1 MARGLEKG
9 KGGWGNIPNGKHGGQ
24 RKRSGKGYLY
34 RYPDGKGGWQ
44 SGVSRGKPQHGPKR
58 DTSIRGRLV
67 DHKVKKFEA
76 RTKRWEQERK
86 EAAGKRLDASI
97 EESRRQNA
105 ARGPVTRRSLNFDE
119 YRQRAYRMT
128 PQALS
133 GALDDIRATLPSAD
147 SMDREM
153 NTDNGGYYRDQAS
166 VLVEEQKKRAANPKR
181 ATESELLRTRDE
193 IGVREWRIGENESNP
208 STAGKIQADID
219 KRELTK
225 LHERRDSLEAKL
237 APAKQ
242 DPSKKLPPHTKE
254 RWNSAD
260 GERRIVGKHANGKF
274 MVETEGHTML
284 TLIDGKD
291 LADEQNLDVRQAESR
306 NKMAARVQAQKDNDA
321 KLKAKAEDTQGFTDK
336 MTPARKAKVNATL
349 NKQRSIDG
357 KVTTLKAFMQS
368 VVADGA
374 KVETHPQFGRILA
387 LSNGGFYDQK
397 DLTKTGLDFAEH
409 LNTLPPRKG
418 QYGEPWP
425 MAKPSRSVTAVNVAD
440 AIKTAS
446 HNLGYLTEKLTGSK
460 DEKSV
465 NDIRLM
471 VEAMQDQ
478 GRAYIFRD
486 RDGDEIVDIPG
497 RGGTSKSL
505 YSVPLHR
512 FVVGDLEK
520 AGGWGNIPA
529 GKRGGQRKRV
539 GMKWVYR
546 YPDGKGGWQSG
557 ASRKRSAPKKKAP
570 DKKQAGQTTLDFGA
584 TEAPKEPDTP
594 KGMPDIVHLAA
605 SFIKPGDVLHPF
617 GDEQYRIIASG
628 KKGFKIHLATMNVAT
643 GESLALT
650 VSATDKMWVQQV
662 GAQSKADV
670 ESQPPKKAPASTPRG
685 KASHTTE
692 SMIEEGEYVNDRDS
706 NVRQIGEDVFGSAR
720 HRAMAWKSL
729 REALDSEDAPAMF
742 TRKFLLREKPIEFI
756 GRAQK
761 AEGVDGVLHQAHYY
775 FAMNKFP
782 AKPPKVG
789 TAPTRAWFF
798 RDVKREGRGTYDY
811 HQSPEYKAK
820 AAELEEARNNPE
832 KWAEVSKEW
841 QRDALEGYYNAY
853 ATVQGIIEKHSASGR
868 APEAAPQMRYPS
880 YGPPTTEPTRLED
893 QIRAAYQR
901 ARAEGKHPAEIES
914 LRKAYNGQV
923 SGKTRPSRQVDDI
936 KSRATRKHGPDA
948 DAINS
953 AATEAAMLVMEG
965 KSINAAFGEKKS
977 GKGYAVNLRDM
988 YDTDKMERKG
998 PKSRYEHIEQGRKL
1012 MSKGGPFK
1020 MRGLQLGKSVTDQER
1035 VHHLKSLVDSFDDM
1049 AELTGLPA
1057 SMMGY
1062 NGKLAMAV
1070 GARGVAGAL
1079 AHYEPTA
1086 NAINLTRLNGAGS
1099 LAHEW
1104 GHFFDSNAGAADLN
1118 GGRNRDNNLTG
1129 SRVPRGASQGPP
1141 SPTREA
1147 VTALRD
1153 SEAFR
1158 KFDARITTAMDK
1170 NPLYSPPEKQYWRS
1184 HVEMFARS
1192 FERHLQRKMAKQGRS
1207 NTYLVALRKAASS
1220 PDGLW
1225 PTDEETDAMAP
1236 LFENIFAKFK
1246 ESGLLEKMMRRLEGD
1261 TLRKAAFTVPK
1272 RRFVVGDIR

>member
-1 MARGLEKG
+1 MERGLQKG
-9 KGGWGNIPNGKHGGQ
+9 KGGWQSVPKGKHGGQ
-24 RKRSGKGYLY
+24 RRRKGNSYEY
-34 RYPDGKGGWQ
+34 RYPDGQGGWRSSPGRRQ
-44 SGVSRGKPQHGPKR
+44 ATSGAPKQGLKTRLARHKEQKIADMRRR
-58 DTSIRGRLV
+58 D
-67 DHKVKKFEA
+67 
-76 RTKRWEQERK
+76 K

-119 YRQRAYRMT
+119 YQQRAYRMT
-128 PQALS
+128 NQGLA

-166 VLVEEQKKRAANPKR
+166 VLVQEQKKRTENPKR
-181 ATESELLRTRDE
+181 ETESAILRTRDE
-193 IGVREWRIGENESNP
+193 IAVRSWRIEEN
-208 STAGKIQADID
+208 AGNTSQAAKTQTGID
-219 KRELTK
+219 QRELSK
-225 LHERRDSLEAKL
+225 LYERTASLEAKI

-242 DPSKKLPPHTKE
+242 DPTKKLPPHTKN
-254 RWNSAD
+254 RWDSAD
-260 GERRIVGKHANGKF
+260 GKRNIVGMHASGKYL
-274 MVETEGHTML
+274 VATAGRTTLE
-284 TLIDGKD
+284 LIDPKD
-291 LADEQNLDVRQAESR
+291 LMDEQNLDMRQLESRRKMGRAVQAEKDR
-306 NKMAARVQAQKDNDA
+306 AAAEKRV
-321 KLKAKAEDTQGFTDK
+321 AEDTQGFTDK

-349 NKQRSIDG
+349 NKQRHISG
-357 KVTTLKAFMQS
+357 YVTTLKTYMQAA
-368 VVADGA
+368 VADGA
-374 KVETHPQFGRILA
+374 KVTTHRSFGRILTTA
-387 LSNGGFYDQK
+387 TGSFFTQK

-409 LNTLPPRKG
+409 LSALPPRKG
-418 QYGEPWP
+418 QYGEAWP
-425 MAKPSRSVTAVNVAD
+425 MAKPSRAVTAVNVAD
-440 AIKTAS
+440 ALKTAS
-446 HNLGYLTEKLTGSK
+446 HNLVYLTEKLTGSK

-465 NDIRLM
+465 SDIRSM

-478 GRAYIFRD
+478 GRAIIFRD

-497 RGGTSKSL
+497 RHGTSKSL
-505 YSVPLHR
+505 YSVPLRR

-529 GKRGGQRKRV
+529 GRRGGQRKRV

-557 ASRKRSAPKKKAP
+557 AARERSATKKKAAA
-570 DKKQAGQTTLDFGA
+570 KKQAAQTTLDFGA
-584 TEAPKEPDTP
+584 AGEPDEPTAT
-594 KGMPDIVHLAA
+594 PDIVHLAA
-605 SFIKPGDVLHPF
+605 AFIKPGDVLHPF

-662 GAQSKADV
+662 GEQRKTDV
-670 ESQPPKKAPASTPRG
+670 ETQPPKKAPASTPRG

-692 SMIEEGEYVNDRDS
+692 SMIEEGEYVNDRES

-720 HRAMAWKSL
+720 HRAMNWKSL

-742 TRKFLLREKPIEFI
+742 TRKFLLREKPIGFI
-756 GRAQK
+756 GRAQA
-761 AEGVDGVLHQAHYY
+761 AEGADGVLNQAHYY

-782 AKPPKVG
+782 AKPPKFG
-789 TAPTRAWFF
+789 SSPQRGWFF

-811 HQSPEYKAK
+811 HNSPEYKAK
-820 AAELEEARNNPE
+820 AVELEEARNNPE

-841 QRDALEGYYNAY
+841 QRAGLEGYYNAY
-853 ATVQGIIEKHSASGR
+853 ATVQGIIEGHSASGN
-868 APEAAPQMRYPS
+868 APEGPPQIRYPS
-880 YGPPTTEPTRLED
+880 YTKPNADSPRLED
-893 QIRAAYQR
+893 KLRAALWQ
-901 ARAEGKHPAEIES
+901 AKADGKHPVEIES
-914 LRKAYNGQV
+914 LRKTFNGQV

-936 KSRATRKHGPDA
+936 RSRATRKHGPDA

-953 AATEAAMLVMEG
+953 ATIEAAMLVMEG

-998 PKSRYEHIEQGRKL
+998 PESRYEHIEQGRKL

-1049 AELTGLPA
+1049 AELTGLPVG
-1057 SMMGY
+1057 MMGY

-1118 GGRNRDNNLTG
+1118 GGRNRENNLTG
-1129 SRVPRGASQGPP
+1129 SRVPRGASQGLP

-1153 SEAFR
+1153 SEAFQ

-1225 PTDEETDAMAP
+1225 PTDEEADAMAP

-1246 ESGLLEKMMRRLEGD
+1246 ESGLLEKMMRQLEGD

-1272 RRFVVGDIR
+1272 KRFVVGDIR